1 VRIVPFWKRIEQL
14 ERAQF
19 WGNGGVTYARANA
32 AVTFLD
38 VLVAFI
44 ERTFGLQFH
53 CHIATVAG
61 ASVDFRIFD
70 VGGGF
75 RTFERMWGVCGFEGF
90 AVVGIGFEGP
100 DVIEVTEG
108 SCLLLLVEG

>member
-1 VRIVPFWKRIEQL
+1 
-14 ERAQF
+14 
-19 WGNGGVTYARANA
+19 
-32 AVTFLD
+32 
-38 VLVAFI
+38 
-44 ERTFGLQFH
+44 
-53 CHIATVAG
+53 VAG